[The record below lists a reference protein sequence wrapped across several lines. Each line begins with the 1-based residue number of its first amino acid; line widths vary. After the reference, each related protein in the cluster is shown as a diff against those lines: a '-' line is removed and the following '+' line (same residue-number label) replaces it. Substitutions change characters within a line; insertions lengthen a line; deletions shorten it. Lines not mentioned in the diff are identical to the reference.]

1 LVGQLDAIARNFG
14 LANYSNLLLDQLAAA
29 GALPVH

>member
-1 LVGQLDAIARNFG
+1 MVGQLDAIARNFW
-14 LANYSNLLLDQLAAA
+14 LTNHSNLLLDQLVVA